1 MFTNVWALLTLMI
14 EQDFVNFVRTP
25 LYPSLLSCKV
35 PSWHSQLYFVT
46 NLQDKLH
53 RCYICLFFKLC
64 HQIHQDFLSLCYP
77 ALLNLNRI

>member
-1 MFTNVWALLTLMI
+1 MVNNVFVTFTDVWALLTLMI
-14 EQDFVNFVRTP
+14 EQDFVNFVHTP

-53 RCYICLFFKLC
+53 MLIFQVYVIRFTKIFFFSAILYYL
-64 HQIHQDFLSLCYP
+64 I
-77 ALLNLNRI
+77 